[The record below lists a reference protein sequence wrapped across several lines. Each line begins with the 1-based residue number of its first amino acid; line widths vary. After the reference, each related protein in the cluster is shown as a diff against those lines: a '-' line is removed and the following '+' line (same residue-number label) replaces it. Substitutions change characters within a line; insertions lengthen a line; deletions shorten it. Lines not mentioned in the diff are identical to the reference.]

1 MRERENCCTSLC
13 KKSGQDSSAVIDT
26 YSASVCL
33 CSVRVSPA
41 LFHSNDA
48 INLAKFFFANFVC
61 PCAPC
66 RARMRAR
73 VSQCVCACVRGSQ
86 CVCVR
91 ACVRACV
98 VLSVCA
104 CVRGSLCVCVL
115 GSLHVCSACVC
126 VSLCVAVRVFLSL
139 SLSVPMSEVV
149 CKKTLFSHAQRI
161 PPFLRACASC
171 ACVWEKRLQVKLV
184 CARATSAALICACG
198 RVHNET
204 SHKLN
209 TCCHFFPPRV
219 QKSCQK
225 WSCRQPTNKNP
236 L

>member
-91 ACVRACV
+91 AWFSLRVRARLFARVFCVRVCF
-98 VLSVCA
+98 SVRC
-104 CVRGSLCVCVL
+104 
-115 GSLHVCSACVC
+115 
-126 VSLCVAVRVFLSL
+126 
-139 SLSVPMSEVV
+139 
-149 CKKTLFSHAQRI
+149 
-161 PPFLRACASC
+161 
-171 ACVWEKRLQVKLV
+171 
-184 CARATSAALICACG
+184 CARVSFSLTLCTD
-198 RVHNET
+198 V
-204 SHKLN
+204 
-209 TCCHFFPPRV
+209 
-219 QKSCQK
+219 
-225 WSCRQPTNKNP
+225 
-236 L
+236 